1 MCTYILV
8 FNNNEIENMDLKDS
22 KESILELLGGGKG
35 VENEG
40 IVLLFQKV
48 NKNKENSSDLKI
60 LYIYKGSEKRWHDTN
75 RYSGEEDLL
84 QVLG

>member
-22 KESILELLGGGKG
+22 KESILELLGGGEG
-35 VENEG
+35 VENEV

-60 LYIYKGSEKRWHDTN
+60 LYIYKGFEKNDMTQIDTV
-75 RYSGEEDLL
+75 EK
-84 QVLG
+84 

>member
-22 KESILELLGGGKG
+22 KESILEFLGGGKG
-35 VENEG
+35 MENEV

-60 LYIYKGSEKRWHDTN
+60 L
-75 RYSGEEDLL
+75 
-84 QVLG
+84 